1 MPSPAKLLASA
12 SVVSVDPNFRN
23 VTLLLHGDGSNGAQ
37 NNTFIDGSTNNFTIT
52 RNGNTTQ
59 GSFSPYGSRWSNY
72 FDGTG
77 DYLTAPNSTAFDFG
91 SGSFTIEAWVY
102 ATSNSPSE
110 QIFYGKRTNNTVYS
124 PLLVGVKS
132 VGGVYKSYILGSTT
146 GSSWDING
154 SFSGGSS
161 TIPLNTW
168 THIAV
173 VRNGTTFTT
182 YVNGV
187 QDYQTTGISGALMT
201 NTTAVSVGSG
211 TADGNAPWN
220 GYLSDFR
227 IVKGTAAYTANFTPP
242 IAPLTA
248 ISGTSLLTCQSNRF
262 RDASTN
268 NFAIT
273 KFNETSITTFSPF
286 SLPAPG
292 YTAAAYGG
300 SGYFDG
306 NGDGLTAPN
315 NAAFNLSNGDFTLEC
330 WVYNA
335 EVVSN
340 CGYAGVWGGGYILYR
355 EGTTYR
361 FYYGGPA
368 GSPLTPSIAAVA
380 GTWTH
385 LAVVRNGTTLTFY
398 VNGVSGGST
407 NVSTTAINFSGQPF
421 GIGANFETGSPTAP
435 FTGYMAGL
443 RLVKGT
449 AIYTAAFTPPTTPP
463 TAVSGTS
470 ILCNFTN
477 AAVFDNATIND
488 LETAGNAQ
496 INTSVKK
503 FGTGSMSF
511 NGSTDWLVTPNK
523 SEHNFGTG
531 DFTIEA
537 WAYPTGTNSQA
548 TIISNYNGPSSGW
561 GLLLGSTGPTFG
573 WGDTNL
579 LAGSSALT
587 QNAWNHV
594 AITRSGTSLR
604 MFLNGTQIASA
615 TNSTDFTSTGAL
627 FIGRLRE
634 ATAGFYWQGYLDDVR
649 LTKGVAR
656 YTANFTPPT
665 AAFPDQ

>member
-12 SVVSVDPNFRN
+12 SGASVDPNFRN

-37 NNTFIDGSTNNFTIT
+37 NNTFIDSSTNNFTIT

-72 FDGTG
+72 FDGSG
-77 DYLTAPNSTAFDFG
+77 DYLTISSGAAFGYATGD
-91 SGSFTIEAWVY
+91 FTIEFWIY
-102 ATSNSPSE
+102 LTGTQDQTIISNLTSASS
-110 QIFYGKRTNNTVYS
+110 TNPHIYYS
-124 PLLVGVKS
+124 AGTIRYYTASADRITSGSISLNQWYHVALTRAS
-132 VGGVYKSYILGSTT
+132 GSTKM
-146 GSSWDING
+146 
-154 SFSGGSS
+154 F
-161 TIPLNTW
+161 
-168 THIAV
+168 
-173 VRNGTTFTT
+173 
-182 YVNGV
+182 VNGV
-187 QDYQTTGISGALMT
+187 QAGSTYADSNNYGTTAPLGIATYWSGGSPVTT
-201 NTTAVSVGSG
+201 NTFT
-211 TADGNAPWN
+211 
-220 GYLSDFR
+220 GYMSNVR
-227 IVKGTAAYTANFTPP
+227 IVKGTAVYTAAFTPP
-242 IAPLTA
+242 AAPLTA
-248 ISGTSLLTCQSNRF
+248 ISGTSLLTCQSNRIL
-262 RDASTN
+262 DASTN

-273 KFNETSITTFSPF
+273 RNGDVAVSPF
-286 SLPAPG
+286 SPYAP
-292 YTAAAYGG
+292 TAPYSAATNGG
-300 SGYFDG
+300 SVLFDG
-306 NGDGLTAPN
+306 SSDYLVVASNS
-315 NAAFNLSNGDFTLEC
+315 AFALGSGDFTLEC
-330 WVYNA
+330 WVYNRI
-335 EVVSN
+335 VSDYI
-340 CGYAGVWGGGYILYR
+340 GYLGVWGGTGGSYILYR
-355 EGTTYR
+355 EATAWK
-361 FYYGGPA
+361 FYYSGPT
-368 GSPLTPSIAAVA
+368 GSPLSPSIPAVA
-380 GTWTH
+380 NTWTH
-385 LAVVRNGTTLTFY
+385 LAVVRNGSTLTFY
-398 VNGVSGGST
+398 IDGVVGASANIG
-407 NVSTTAINFSGQPF
+407 TTAFSSSTSDF
-421 GIGANFETGSPTAP
+421 YIGANQANPSSGLN
-435 FTGYMAGL
+435 GYMAGA
-443 RLVKGT
+443 RLVKGS
-449 AIYTAAFTPPTTPP
+449 AVYTAAFTPPTAPP
-463 TAVSGTS
+463 TAISGTS
-470 ILCNFTN
+470 FLLQGTN
-477 AAVFDNATIND
+477 AGIVDSSADND
-488 LETAGNAQ
+488 LETVGNAQ
-496 INTSVKK
+496 ISTSVKK

-523 SEHNFGTG
+523 PEHNFGTG